1 MVIPIFFIL
10 QGVTRMEKLRL
21 IELCSG
27 IGAQVKGIENTDLF
41 EVESIATADLD
52 KEVVVSYAAIH
63 CGLTNEMIESY
74 DSYPSKEEM
83 IKALTDKRLGYDFK
97 NDKPCDW
104 AKVSRR
110 KDKTKGIEKYWLADK
125 LSKNLGDMIK
135 IDALPDCDLL
145 TYSCPCQ
152 SLSISGHQDGL
163 KWTCQDCGTEYDP
176 ASMSVEERYTCP
188 TCGSHNIKSTRSG
201 LLYEVERLLVK
212 AKENGNL
219 PKYLLME
226 NVDALVSK
234 KFVDSFN
241 DWVERLDNLG
251 YNSYYQVINAK
262 NAGIPQNRKRIFVI
276 SILKEHDNGKFAFP
290 IPFDNG
296 IRLKDVLE
304 DHVEER
310 YYLSDDKVA
319 KFLENFKVLNR
330 KVTTRNSDIASCIR
344 ASYFKNGARNIEENI
359 VNGNG
364 YEGIV
369 EPVTENEVIQIGNI
383 AKEKENFKNPQV
395 GRIYSAEGCSP
406 TLNTCNGGSHEPK
419 IMQVGSVSSSQDG
432 IVVDPEG
439 IATAEHFNC
448 PKIILGTDKSVND
461 PKIIER
467 ANCITTREDRGI
479 SNHKGEGTAV
489 IECLGNVNPSGKG
502 MNGNVFSE
510 DGLSPTL
517 TTNKG
522 EGLKVATCELNG
534 YPLYP
539 DKEGNVKAIV
549 AMRGRYPENPS
560 SRVSGLPTE
569 QRLEVNENDTTNC
582 LTSVQKDNLVL
593 EGKLPTE
600 DNDCK
605 IMQIPRGFNKGS
617 ILEDCPTISSN
628 SWEQNNFLLSGQDNH
643 YRIRIRKL
651 TPKECHRLMGFD
663 DEDWNRCKEIG
674 TSDSQGYH
682 QAGNSIVTNVISL
695 IAEHLYKALYDD
707 SYECLDE
714 KIANFQSPQAE

>member
-1 MVIPIFFIL
+1 
-10 QGVTRMEKLRL
+10 MEKLRL

-83 IKALTDKRLGYDFK
+83 IKTLTDKRLGYDFK

-135 IDALPDCDLL
+135 IDALPDCDML

-163 KWTCQDCGTEYDP
+163 KWTCQDCGMEYDP
-176 ASMSVEERYTCP
+176 ASMSVAERYTCP
-188 TCGSHNIKSTRSG
+188 NCGSHNIKSTRSG

-262 NAGIPQNRKRIFVI
+262 NSGIPQNRKRIFVI

-290 IPFDNG
+290 VPFDNG

-319 KFLENFKVLNR
+319 KFLENFKVLDK
-330 KVTTRNSDIASCIR
+330 KVTTRNSEIASCIR

-369 EPVTENEVIQIGNI
+369 EPVTKNEVIQIGNI
-383 AKEKENFKNPQV
+383 AEEKENFKNPQV
-395 GRIYSAEGCSP
+395 GKIYSTEECSP
-406 TLNTCNGGSHEPK
+406 TLNTCNGESHEPK
-419 IMQVGSVSSSQDG
+419 IMQVGSVSSLQDV
-432 IVVDPEG
+432 IIVDPKGE
-439 IATAEHFNC
+439 NR
-448 PKIILGTDKSVND
+448 SV
-461 PKIIER
+461 
-467 ANCITTREDRGI
+467 

-489 IECLGNVNPSGKG
+489 IEMPDYSYCLDANYYKGSSPEQYVLKCRRQLVFENVPQY
-502 MNGNVFSE
+502 
-510 DGLSPTL
+510 
-517 TTNKG
+517 
-522 EGLKVATCELNG
+522 ELNG
-534 YPLYP
+534 YPIYP

-560 SRVSGLPTE
+560 SGVSGLPTE

-593 EGKLPTE
+593 DGNIIVPL
-600 DNDCK
+600 
-605 IMQIPRGFNKGS
+605 
-617 ILEDCPTISSN
+617 
-628 SWEQNNFLLSGQDNH
+628 
-643 YRIRIRKL
+643 IRIRKL

-695 IAEHLYKALYDD
+695 IVEHLYKALYDN

>member
-1 MVIPIFFIL
+1 
-10 QGVTRMEKLRL
+10 MEKLRL

-27 IGAQVKGIENTDLF
+27 IGAQVKGIENTGLF

-83 IKALTDKRLGYDFK
+83 IKTLTDKRLGYDFK

-110 KDKTKGIEKYWLADK
+110 KNKTKGIEKYWLADK

-135 IDALPDCDLL
+135 IEALPDCDLL

-241 DWVERLDNLG
+241 DWIERLDNLG

-276 SILKEHDNGKFAFP
+276 SILKDHDNGKFAFP

-310 YYLSDDKVA
+310 YYLSNDKVA
-319 KFLENFKVLNR
+319 KFLENFKVLDR

-419 IMQVGSVSSSQDG
+419 IMQVGSVSSLQDG

-439 IATAEHFNC
+439 IAKTLTAGHFNC
-448 PKIILGTDKSVND
+448 PKIILGSDKSVND

-510 DGLSPTL
+510 EGLSPTL

-560 SRVSGLPTE
+560 SRISGLPTE

-593 EGKLPTE
+593 DGNVIVPL
-600 DNDCK
+600 
-605 IMQIPRGFNKGS
+605 
-617 ILEDCPTISSN
+617 
-628 SWEQNNFLLSGQDNH
+628 
-643 YRIRIRKL
+643 IRIRKL

-663 DEDWNRCKEIG
+663 DEDWNRCKAIG

-695 IAEHLYKALYDD
+695 IVEHLYKALYNN

-714 KIANFQSPQAE
+714 KIVNFQSPQVE

>member
-1 MVIPIFFIL
+1 
-10 QGVTRMEKLRL
+10 MEKLRL

-27 IGAQVKGIENTDLF
+27 IGAQVKGIENTGLF

-83 IKALTDKRLGYDFK
+83 IKTLTDKRLGYDFK

-176 ASMSVEERYTCP
+176 ASMSVTERYTCP

-319 KFLENFKVLNR
+319 KFLENFKVLDR

-439 IATAEHFNC
+439 IAKTLTAGHFNC
-448 PKIILGTDKSVND
+448 PKVILGTDKSVND

-600 DNDCK
+600 EDDCK
-605 IMQIPRGFNKGS
+605 IMQLPRGFSKGA

-628 SWEQNNFLLSGQDNH
+628 SWEQNNFLLSGQNSL

-663 DEDWNRCKEIG
+663 DEDWNRCKAIG

-714 KIANFQSPQAE
+714 KIANFQSPQVE

>member
-1 MVIPIFFIL
+1 
-10 QGVTRMEKLRL
+10 MEKLRL

-83 IKALTDKRLGYDFK
+83 IKTLTDKRLGYDFK

-110 KDKTKGIEKYWLADK
+110 KDKTKGIEKYYLADK

-135 IDALPDCDLL
+135 IDALPDCDML

-176 ASMSVEERYTCP
+176 ASMSVAERYTCP
-188 TCGSHNIKSTRSG
+188 NCGSHNIKSTRSG

-276 SILKEHDNGKFAFP
+276 SILKEYDNGKFAFP
-290 IPFDNG
+290 APFDNG

-319 KFLENFKVLNR
+319 KFLENFKVLDK
-330 KVTTRNSDIASCIR
+330 KVTTRNSEIASCIR

-369 EPVTENEVIQIGNI
+369 EPVTKNEVIQIGNI
-383 AKEKENFKNPQV
+383 AEEKENFKNPQV
-395 GRIYSAEGCSP
+395 GRIYSADGCSP

-432 IVVDPEG
+432 IVVDPKG
-439 IATAEHFNC
+439 ISKTLTAGHFNC
-448 PKIILGTDKSVND
+448 PKVILGVDNSTND
-461 PKIIER
+461 PNIIER
-467 ANCITTREDRGI
+467 ANCITTRENRGV

-489 IECLGNVNPSGKG
+489 IEMPDYSYCLDANYYKGSSPEQYVLKCRRQLIFENVPQY
-502 MNGNVFSE
+502 
-510 DGLSPTL
+510 
-517 TTNKG
+517 
-522 EGLKVATCELNG
+522 ELNG

-593 EGKLPTE
+593 EGSLPIE
-600 DNDCK
+600 DDDCK
-605 IMQIPRGFNKGS
+605 IMQLPRGFNKGAV
-617 ILEDCPTISSN
+617 LENCSTISSN
-628 SWEQNNFLLSGQDNH
+628 SWEQNNFLLSGQDNQ

-714 KIANFQSPQAE
+714 KIVNFQNPQAD

>member
-1 MVIPIFFIL
+1 MKIVMI
-10 QGVTRMEKLRL
+10 MK
-21 IELCSG
+21 
-27 IGAQVKGIENTDLF
+27 IGKVKGIENTDLF

-83 IKALTDKRLGYDFK
+83 IKTLTDKRLGYDFK

-110 KDKTKGIEKYWLADK
+110 KNKTKGIEKYWLADK

-135 IDALPDCDLL
+135 IDALPDCDML

-163 KWTCQDCGTEYDP
+163 KWTCQDCGIEYDP
-176 ASMSVEERYTCP
+176 ASMSVAERYTCP
-188 TCGSHNIKSTRSG
+188 NCGSHNIKSTRSG

-276 SILKEHDNGKFAFP
+276 SILKEYDNGKFAFP
-290 IPFDNG
+290 VPFDNG

-319 KFLENFKVLNR
+319 KFLENFKALDK
-330 KVTTRNSDIASCIR
+330 KVTTRNSEIASCIR

-395 GRIYSAEGCSP
+395 GRIYSADGCSP

-432 IVVDPEG
+432 IVVDPKGE
-439 IATAEHFNC
+439 N
-448 PKIILGTDKSVND
+448 
-461 PKIIER
+461 
-467 ANCITTREDRGI
+467 RGV

-489 IECLGNVNPSGKG
+489 IETPDYSYCLDANYYKGSSPEQYVLKCRRQLIFENVPQY
-502 MNGNVFSE
+502 
-510 DGLSPTL
+510 
-517 TTNKG
+517 
-522 EGLKVATCELNG
+522 ELNG

-549 AMRGRYPENPS
+549 AMRGRYPENLS

-593 EGKLPTE
+593 DGNIIVPL
-600 DNDCK
+600 
-605 IMQIPRGFNKGS
+605 
-617 ILEDCPTISSN
+617 
-628 SWEQNNFLLSGQDNH
+628 
-643 YRIRIRKL
+643 IRIRKL

-714 KIANFQSPQAE
+714 KIANFQSPQVE

>member
-1 MVIPIFFIL
+1 
-10 QGVTRMEKLRL
+10 MEKLRL

-27 IGAQVKGIENTDLF
+27 IGAQAKGIENTGLF

-63 CGLTNEMIESY
+63 CGLTDEMIESY
-74 DSYPSKEEM
+74 DSYPNKEEM
-83 IKALTDKRLGYDFK
+83 IKTLTDKRLGYDFK

-135 IDALPDCDLL
+135 IDALPDCDML

-163 KWTCQDCGTEYDP
+163 KWTCQDCGAEYDP
-176 ASMSVEERYTCP
+176 ASMSVADRYTCP

-212 AKENGNL
+212 SKENGNL

-234 KFVDSFN
+234 KFIDSFN

-262 NAGIPQNRKRIFVI
+262 NAGIPQNRKRIFVV
-276 SILKEHDNGKFAFP
+276 SILKECDNGKFTFP
-290 IPFDNG
+290 VPFDNG

-304 DHVEER
+304 DYVEER

-319 KFLENFKVLNR
+319 KFLENFKVLDK
-330 KVTTRNSDIASCIR
+330 KVTTRNSEIASCLR
-344 ASYFKNGARNIEENI
+344 ASYFKNGVRNIEENI

-369 EPVTENEVIQIGNI
+369 EPVTNNDVIQLGNI

-432 IVVDPEG
+432 VVVDPEG
-439 IATAEHFNC
+439 ISKTLTAGHFNC
-448 PKIILGTDKSVND
+448 PKVILGTDKSVNN
-461 PKIIER
+461 PRMIER
-467 ANCITTREDRGI
+467 ANCITTRENRGV

-510 DGLSPTL
+510 EGLSPTL

-539 DKEGNVKAIV
+539 DKEGNLKAIV

-593 EGKLPTE
+593 EGSLPTE

-605 IMQIPRGFNKGS
+605 IMQIPRGFNKGA

-628 SWEQNNFLLSGQDNH
+628 SWEQNNFLLSGQNNQ

-695 IAEHLYKALYDD
+695 IAEHLYKALYDN

-714 KIANFQSPQAE
+714 KIVNFQNPQTE

>member
-1 MVIPIFFIL
+1 MSL
-10 QGVTRMEKLRL
+10 QKLKL
-21 IELCSG
+21 VELCSG
-27 IGAQVKGIENTDLF
+27 IGAQIKGIENTGLF

-63 CGLTNEMIESY
+63 CGLTKEMIENY
-74 DSYPSKEEM
+74 KEYPSKEEM
-83 IKALTDKRLGYDFK
+83 VSALSEKRLGYDFK

-104 AKVSRR
+104 EKVARR

-135 IDALPDCDLL
+135 IEALPDCDML

-176 ASMSVEERYTCP
+176 ASMSVSERYTCP
-188 TCGSHNIKSTRSG
+188 SCGGHNIKSTRSG

-234 KFVDSFN
+234 KFIDSFN
-241 DWVERLDNLG
+241 DWIERLDNLG
-251 YNSYYQVINAK
+251 YNSYYKVLNAK
-262 NAGIPQNRKRIFVI
+262 DAGIPQNRKRIFVI
-276 SILKEHDNGKFAFP
+276 SILQGVDTGKYEFP
-290 IPFDNG
+290 KPFDNG
-296 IRLKDVLE
+296 LRLKDVLE
-304 DHVEER
+304 ERVDER
-310 YYLSDDKVA
+310 YYLSDDKVS
-319 KFLENFKVLNR
+319 KFLENFKMLHPM
-330 KVTTRNSDIASCIR
+330 KD
-344 ASYFKNGARNIEENI
+344 
-359 VNGNG
+359 
-364 YEGIV
+364 
-369 EPVTENEVIQIGNI
+369 NEVIQLGNI
-383 AKEKENFKNPQV
+383 ANEKENFKNPQV
-395 GRIYSAEGCSP
+395 GRIYSTEGCSP

-419 IMQVGSVSSSQDG
+419 IMQVGSVSSSQDSV
-432 IVVDPEG
+432 VVDPEG
-439 IATAEHFNC
+439 ISKTLTAGHFNC
-448 PKIILGTDKSVND
+448 PK
-461 PKIIER
+461 
-467 ANCITTREDRGI
+467 ANCITTRENRGV

-510 DGLSPTL
+510 EGLSPTL

-539 DKEGNVKAIV
+539 DEDGNVKTIV

-605 IMQIPRGFNKGS
+605 IMQLPRGFNKGA
-617 ILEDCPTISSN
+617 ILKDCSTISSN
-628 SWEQNNFLLSGQDNH
+628 SWEQNNFLLSGQDNQ

-714 KIANFQSPQAE
+714 KIANFQNPQAE

>member
-1 MVIPIFFIL
+1 
-10 QGVTRMEKLRL
+10 MEKLRL

-27 IGAQVKGIENTDLF
+27 IGAQAKGIENTGLF

-83 IKALTDKRLGYDFK
+83 IKTLTDKRLGYDFK

-135 IDALPDCDLL
+135 IDALPDCDML

-163 KWTCQDCGTEYDP
+163 KWTCQDCGMEYDP
-176 ASMSVEERYTCP
+176 ASMSVAERYTCP
-188 TCGSHNIKSTRSG
+188 NCGSHNIKSTRSG

-262 NAGIPQNRKRIFVI
+262 NSGIPQNRKRIFVI

-290 IPFDNG
+290 VPFDNG

-319 KFLENFKVLNR
+319 KFLENFKVLDK

-383 AKEKENFKNPQV
+383 AEEKENFKNPQV
-395 GRIYSAEGCSP
+395 GKIYSAEECSP
-406 TLNTCNGGSHEPK
+406 TLNTGNGESHEPK
-419 IMQVGSVSSSQDG
+419 IMQVGSVSSLQDV
-432 IVVDPEG
+432 IIVDPKGE
-439 IATAEHFNC
+439 NR
-448 PKIILGTDKSVND
+448 SV
-461 PKIIER
+461 
-467 ANCITTREDRGI
+467 

-489 IECLGNVNPSGKG
+489 IEMPDYSYCLDANYYKGSSPEQYVLKCRRQLVFENVPQY
-502 MNGNVFSE
+502 
-510 DGLSPTL
+510 
-517 TTNKG
+517 
-522 EGLKVATCELNG
+522 ELNG
-534 YPLYP
+534 YPIYP
-539 DKEGNVKAIV
+539 NKEGNVKAIV

-560 SRVSGLPTE
+560 SGVSGLPTE

-593 EGKLPTE
+593 DGNIIVPL
-600 DNDCK
+600 
-605 IMQIPRGFNKGS
+605 
-617 ILEDCPTISSN
+617 
-628 SWEQNNFLLSGQDNH
+628 
-643 YRIRIRKL
+643 IRIRKL

-695 IAEHLYKALYDD
+695 IAEHLYKALYDN

-714 KIANFQSPQAE
+714 KIANFQSPQVE

>member
-1 MVIPIFFIL
+1 MSLP
-10 QGVTRMEKLRL
+10 KLR
-21 IELCSG
+21 IVELCSG
-27 IGAQVKGIENTDLF
+27 IGAQIKGIKNTGLF
-41 EVESIATADLD
+41 DVESIATADLD

-63 CGLTNEMIESY
+63 CGLTKEMIENY
-74 DSYPSKEEM
+74 EEYPSKEEM
-83 IKALTDKRLGYDFK
+83 VSALSEKRLGYDFK

-104 AKVSRR
+104 AKVARR

-135 IDALPDCDLL
+135 IDALPDCDML

-176 ASMSVEERYTCP
+176 ASMSVSERYTCP
-188 TCGSHNIKSTRSG
+188 SCGSHNIKSTRSG
-201 LLYEVERLLVK
+201 LLYEVERLLAK

-234 KFVDSFN
+234 KFIDSFN
-241 DWVERLDNLG
+241 DWIERLDNLG

-262 NAGIPQNRKRIFVI
+262 NAGVPQNRKRIFVI
-276 SILKEHDNGKFAFP
+276 SILQGVDTGKYEFP
-290 IPFDNG
+290 KPFDNG

-304 DHVEER
+304 EYVDKR
-310 YYLSDDKVA
+310 YYLSDEKVS
-319 KFLENFKVLNR
+319 KFLENFRILH
-330 KVTTRNSDIASCIR
+330 
-344 ASYFKNGARNIEENI
+344 
-359 VNGNG
+359 
-364 YEGIV
+364 
-369 EPVTENEVIQIGNI
+369 PVKDNEVIQLGNI

-419 IMQVGSVSSSQDG
+419 IMQVGSVSSSQDA

-439 IATAEHFNC
+439 ISKTLTAGHYNC
-448 PKIILGTDKSVND
+448 PKVMLGVDSSVND
-461 PKIIER
+461 PRLIER
-467 ANCITTREDRGI
+467 ENCITTRENRGV
-479 SNHKGEGTAV
+479 SNHKGEGTSV
-489 IECLGNVNPSGKG
+489 IEMPDYSYCLDANYYKGTSPEQYILKCRRQLVFENVSQY
-502 MNGNVFSE
+502 
-510 DGLSPTL
+510 
-517 TTNKG
+517 
-522 EGLKVATCELNG
+522 ELNG

-539 DKEGNVKAIV
+539 DEDGNVKTIV

-593 EGKLPTE
+593 DGNVIVPL
-600 DNDCK
+600 
-605 IMQIPRGFNKGS
+605 
-617 ILEDCPTISSN
+617 
-628 SWEQNNFLLSGQDNH
+628 
-643 YRIRIRKL
+643 IRIRKL

-695 IAEHLYKALYDD
+695 IAEHLHKALYDN

-714 KIANFQSPQAE
+714 KIVNFQNPQAE

>member
-83 IKALTDKRLGYDFK
+83 IKTLTDKRLGYDFK

-110 KDKTKGIEKYWLADK
+110 KDKTKGIEKYYLADK

-135 IDALPDCDLL
+135 IDALPDCDML

-176 ASMSVEERYTCP
+176 ASMSVAERYTCP
-188 TCGSHNIKSTRSG
+188 NCGSHNIKSTRSG

-276 SILKEHDNGKFAFP
+276 SILKEYDNGKFAFP
-290 IPFDNG
+290 VPFDNG

-304 DHVEER
+304 DHVEEK

-319 KFLENFKVLNR
+319 KFLENFKVIDK

-383 AKEKENFKNPQV
+383 AEEKENFKNPQV
-395 GRIYSAEGCSP
+395 GRIYSADGCSP

-432 IVVDPEG
+432 IVVDPKG
-439 IATAEHFNC
+439 ISKTLTAGHFNC
-448 PKIILGTDKSVND
+448 PKVILGVDNSAND
-461 PKIIER
+461 PNIIER
-467 ANCITTREDRGI
+467 ANCITTRENRGV
-479 SNHKGEGTAV
+479 SNLKGEGTAV
-489 IECLGNVNPSGKG
+489 IEMPDYSYCLDANYYKGSSPEQYVLKCRRQLVFENVPQY
-502 MNGNVFSE
+502 
-510 DGLSPTL
+510 
-517 TTNKG
+517 
-522 EGLKVATCELNG
+522 ELNG

-593 EGKLPTE
+593 DGNIIVPL
-600 DNDCK
+600 
-605 IMQIPRGFNKGS
+605 
-617 ILEDCPTISSN
+617 
-628 SWEQNNFLLSGQDNH
+628 
-643 YRIRIRKL
+643 IRIRKL

-714 KIANFQSPQAE
+714 KIVNFQSPQTE